1 MVLSEVG
8 PYPDPFDLNQLE
20 DEERSLTDTE
30 KMVAQLDE
38 LIALYGGTATND
50 RTLVV
55 NRLEAA
61 IDRIATPGS
70 TYIRQLDL
78 LRRGSIAAKGYRVW
92 KIAEAL
98 REDIQSGW
106 TESVLEM
113 VHADTHSDYLE
124 MAASLLESAHKDAA
138 AVIAGTALEVHV
150 RALCTKNGVAT
161 VLPSGAPVKGDAMNT
176 ELKKEGVYNEAQRK
190 QVSAWM
196 GLRNS
201 AAHGDYDDYD
211 RQQVRLLVDGV
222 RDFVLK
228 YPA

>member
-1 MVLSEVG
+1 MKDV
-8 PYPDPFDLNQLE
+8 
-20 DEERSLTDTE
+20 E
-30 KMVAQLDE
+30 KMAAQLDE
-38 LIALYGGTATND
+38 LIGQYQEAAETGQGLM
-50 RTLVV
+50 LVV

-61 IDRIATPGS
+61 IDRLATPGS
-70 TYIRQLDL
+70 TYIRQLDAQ
-78 LRRGSIAAKGYRVW
+78 RKWPTNSKAFKVC

-98 REDIQSGW
+98 REDIKSGW
-106 TESVLEM
+106 NQSVLEM

-150 RALCTKNGVAT
+150 RALCAKNGVEI
-161 VLPSGAPVKGDAMNT
+161 VSSNGAPMKADAMNT
-176 ELKKEGVYNEAQRK
+176 ELKKKGVYNEAQRK

-201 AAHGDYDDYD
+201 AAHGAYDDYD

-222 RDFVLK
+222 RDFMLK

>member
-1 MVLSEVG
+1 MAEV
-8 PYPDPFDLNQLE
+8 
-20 DEERSLTDTE
+20 E

-38 LIALYGGTATND
+38 LIALYGGTPAD
-50 RTLVV
+50 SRTLVV

-61 IDRIATPGS
+61 IDRIARPGS
-70 TYIRQLDL
+70 TYIHQLDL
-78 LRRGSIAAKGYRVW
+78 LRRASTNVKGYRVW

-98 REDIQSGW
+98 RDDLKAGW
-106 TESVLEM
+106 AETVIEM

-124 MAASLLESAHKDAA
+124 MADTLLHSNYKDAA

-150 RALCTKNGVAT
+150 RTLCVKSGVAT
-161 VLPSGAPVKGDAMNT
+161 VLPNGAPMKADAMNA

-201 AAHGDYDDYD
+201 AAHGDYGDYD
-211 RQQVRLLVDGV
+211 KQQVRLLVDGV
-222 RDFVLK
+222 RDFMLK

>member
-1 MVLSEVG
+1 MAEV
-8 PYPDPFDLNQLE
+8 
-20 DEERSLTDTE
+20 E

-38 LIALYGGTATND
+38 LIALYGGTPAD
-50 RTLVV
+50 SRTLVV

-61 IDRIATPGS
+61 IDRIARPGS

-78 LRRGSIAAKGYRVW
+78 LRRASTNVKGYRVW

-98 REDIQSGW
+98 RDDLKAGW
-106 TESVLEM
+106 AETVIEM

-124 MAASLLESAHKDAA
+124 MADTLLHSNYKDAA
-138 AVIAGTALEVHV
+138 AVIAGTALEVHA
-150 RALCTKNGVAT
+150 RTLCVKSGVAT
-161 VLPSGAPVKGDAMNT
+161 VLPNGAPMKADAMNA

-201 AAHGDYDDYD
+201 SAHGD
-211 RQQVRLLVDGV
+211 
-222 RDFVLK
+222 
-228 YPA
+228 